1 MDMEALM
8 RQFGGGAGGLGGAP
22 GGAGFGGDA
31 GDEEGGDDDDL
42 PDLEGEHERG
52 ASCAQGR
59 VSEIRDP
66 FHSRL
71 TGSLLARVCVQLM
84 PARRPPLPSKGA
96 RRGCRRRSELC

>member
-52 ASCAQGR
+52 AAGR
-59 VSEIRDP
+59 ASEIRDP
-66 FHSRL
+66 RHSRL
-71 TGSLLARVCVQLM
+71 SGSLLARVCVQLT
-84 PARRPPLPSKGA
+84 PARRRPLPSKAA
-96 RRGCRRRSELC
+96 RRGCRSCAKLLK